1 MSVKEMA
8 QRQSLN
14 LSMIF
19 IKEITKIKT
28 IKIILY
34 IKDLSCIP

>member
-34 IKDLSCIP
+34 IKDLSSIP